1 MQAFKLLLCDELGL
15 RPVKNLIII
24 NTLDKC
30 NSNQDQKTFLT
41 LIMDELTSHRIPLH
55 FLICSRPEA
64 HIREMFKRDV
74 MKCTTLSLVSDET
87 DDDIWKYLR
96 DEFSCIFTEHRF
108 CLFQKQTLST
118 AWFQKCQV
126 MSNHQA
132 EPSP

>member
-1 MQAFKLLLCDELGL
+1 MQAFKLLLHDELGL

-30 NSNQDQKTFLT
+30 NSDQDQKTFLT
-41 LIMDELTSHRIPLH
+41 LIADELASHRIPLH

-96 DEFSCIFTEHRF
+96 DEFSCIFTERRF

-118 AWFQKCQV
+118 TWFQKCQV
-126 MSNHQA
+126 MSDHQA